1 MMEEREIMSGSTLR
15 ADHRT
20 DAEIFSEA
28 RRALDGDAAVPA
40 TVRVHVEAG
49 ILTLTG
55 TVRRAAESARAEA
68 IVRQVPGIERVIND
82 VNVSDRPNEEG
93 DEPPDIPR

>member
-1 MMEEREIMSGSTLR
+1 MSGNTPR
-15 ADHRT
+15 AGHRT
-20 DAEIFSEA
+20 DAEIFTDA
-28 RRALDGDAAVPA
+28 RRALDGDAALPA

-68 IVRQVPGIERVIND
+68 IVRQVLGVDRVINS
-82 VNVSDRPNEEG
+82 VSVAERPNEEG
-93 DEPPDIPR
+93 FEPPETPR